1 MTLFTDGVN
10 AHRNG
15 NDYRK
20 EIVSLKNERTL
31 KVKLAP
37 GGGFAAHIK

>member
-1 MTLFTDGVN
+1 MEIFTDGVN

-20 EIVSLKNERTL
+20 ETIFLKNGGSLT
-31 KVKLAP
+31 VKLAP
-37 GGGFAAHIK
+37 GGGFAAHIF